1 MTLAPLSLAVSP
13 HRSPGGPSASYFVS
27 YSLVVLHMLEIA
39 IVTLSSVQGPA
50 EITPPPPTGALLGL
64 SPDDFP

>member
-1 MTLAPLSLAVSP
+1 
-13 HRSPGGPSASYFVS
+13 
-27 YSLVVLHMLEIA
+27 MLEIA